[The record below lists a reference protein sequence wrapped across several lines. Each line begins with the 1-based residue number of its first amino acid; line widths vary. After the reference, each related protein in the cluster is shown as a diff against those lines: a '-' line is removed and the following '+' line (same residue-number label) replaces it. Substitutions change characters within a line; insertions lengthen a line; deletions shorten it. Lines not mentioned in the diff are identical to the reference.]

1 MLQNTLDILRK
12 EGKEILVCLSG
23 SDEAQ
28 KAWLAA
34 GGEAG
39 HMLSARQVESWLMT
53 GGTTVAQGNRFF
65 WYAGG
70 ICFPLS

>member
-1 MLQNTLDILRK
+1 MLQNALDILRK

-28 KAWLAA
+28 KAWLSA

-39 HMLSARQVESWLMT
+39 YALSPS
-53 GGTTVAQGNRFF
+53 GGKLAYDRRRYIAQGNRFF